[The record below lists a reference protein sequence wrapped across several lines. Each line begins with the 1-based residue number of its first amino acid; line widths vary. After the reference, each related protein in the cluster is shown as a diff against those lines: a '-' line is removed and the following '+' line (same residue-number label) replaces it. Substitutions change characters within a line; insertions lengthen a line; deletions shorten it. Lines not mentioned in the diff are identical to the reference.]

1 MTSNAPK
8 MNLHA
13 DLEQQ
18 FVKLIESNQLEVPM
32 LPEVAR
38 KAVQL
43 AEDPNGDSSTMAK
56 LIQSDQTLA
65 AQVMRIANSSFYNP
79 TGAAMVSLQQAITR
93 LGMKRMAEIALAAS
107 LHAKLFN
114 APGYEAHVLDLLKH
128 ALAAGL
134 WAKEIARSARKNV
147 EAAFL
152 GGLLHDIGR
161 PVVLQAVVE
170 LARLNAIELS
180 REETYGFEEKYQR
193 RVGAR
198 VVNLWKMPSMVCDVV
213 EHFDNYQDLSNSNQL
228 QVMIATAGALF
239 ADNLTEEP
247 ANEEKHNLILKSTL
261 MAELNFYHSDIEELL
276 AKASEMQASLGVL
289 MT

>member
-1 MTSNAPK
+1 MTTNTAK

-38 KAVQL
+38 KAVHL
-43 AEDPNGDSSTMAK
+43 AEDPDGDSSIMAK

-79 TGAAMVSLQQAITR
+79 AGAAMVSLQQAITR

-107 LHAKLFN
+107 LHAKLFDV
-114 APGYEAHVLDLLKH
+114 PGYENHVLDLLKR

-161 PVVLQAVVE
+161 PVVLQTIVE

-180 REETYGFEEKYQR
+180 SDEIYGFEDKYQR

-198 VVNLWKMPSMVCDVV
+198 VVRLWKMPGMVCDVV
-213 EHFDNYQDLSNSNQL
+213 EHFDNYQQLSSNNQV
-228 QVMIATAGALF
+228 QVMMATAGALF
-239 ADNLTEEP
+239 ADNLTDNASNKQNHE
-247 ANEEKHNLILKSTL
+247 LIINSGL
-261 MAELNFYHSDIEELL
+261 MAELNFYRSDIEELL
-276 AKASEMQASLGVL
+276 AKAPEMQASLGVL
-289 MT
+289 MA

>member
-1 MTSNAPK
+1 MTTNAVTMTIHP
-8 MNLHA
+8 

-18 FVKLIESNQLEVPM
+18 FSKLIDSNQLEVPM

-43 AEDPNGDSSTMAK
+43 AEDPNGDSTTMAR

-79 TGAAMVSLQQAITR
+79 AGAAMVSLQQAITR

-107 LHAKLFN
+107 LHAKLFDV
-114 APGYEAHVLDLLKH
+114 PGYENHVLDLLKR

-152 GGLLHDIGR
+152 GALLHDIGR
-161 PVVLQAVVE
+161 PAVLQAIME
-170 LARLNAIELS
+170 LSRRNAIELLP
-180 REETYGFEEKYQR
+180 EEIYNFEEKYQR
-193 RVGAR
+193 RVGSK
-198 VVNLWKMPSMVCDVV
+198 VVKLWKMPAIVCDVV
-213 EHFDNYQDLSNSNQL
+213 EHFDNYQTLSDSNQL
-228 QVMIATAGALF
+228 QVMIVKAGALF
-239 ADNLTEEP
+239 ADNLTENP
-247 ANEEKHNLILKSTL
+247 ADPQAHERILHSEI

-276 AKASEMQASLGVL
+276 AKAETLQASLGVL